1 MRFGMRKCERGYFQF
16 ENKEDGL
23 YVHVYPPYEG
33 KKAVDVAEAV
43 YYIDNK
49 HISDCDMAQLN
60 DAFKKGA
67 AEEVCVKVSSQ
78 KPIPVSEYGDYRMSR
93 DCMTVEVVFYPG
105 FVGAS
110 QLSVEEIQKDLA
122 SLGVNTGIDEEVIK
136 NFVAKNEYFESFI
149 IAKGKETR
157 EGSDGFITYNFNVD
171 LKPTPKMNDDGTVD
185 FHTLENVNHVLKGD
199 VVAVMT
205 PEDKGEAGSDVM
217 GRSVL
222 PRKVRRVLFRYGKNL
237 SISEDGLKLI
247 SNVSGHVTLEG
258 EKVFVSNV
266 LELVDVD
273 ASTGD
278 INYDG
283 SVMVKGNVLA
293 GFSVKASEDIT
304 VAGIVEGA
312 TLDAG
317 GNITL
322 NRGVQG
328 MNKAVIRA
336 KGNVVSKFIESALL
350 VEIGGKLET
359 DSILHSKVNAK
370 GSITAT
376 GKNGLIVGGEVK
388 SVVLVQAKNFG
399 NAMGT
404 NTVVGVGVDPSAK
417 RRVDELKDNLQKLGA
432 NKIQLNQILDALRK
446 KQEQDGALTP
456 DKRELQQKTMR
467 NLIMLEKELADEKAQ
482 LEDLRGQLEEDANA
496 RIKVNGNMYVGVKMV
511 FGDQSYFVK
520 EKYTFCQF
528 MKEKAEIKCYSM

>member
-1 MRFGMRKCERGYFQF
+1 
-16 ENKEDGL
+16 
-23 YVHVYPPYEG
+23 
-33 KKAVDVAEAV
+33 
-43 YYIDNK
+43 
-49 HISDCDMAQLN
+49 MAQLN

-67 AEEVCVKVSSQ
+67 SEEVCVRVSSQ

-93 DCMTVEVVFYPG
+93 DCMTVEAVFYPG

-110 QLSVEEIQKDLA
+110 QLTVEEIQKDLA
-122 SLGVNTGIDEEVIK
+122 SLGINTGIDENVIK
-136 NFVAKNEYFESFI
+136 NFVDKNEYFESFT

-217 GRSVL
+217 GRAVL
-222 PRKVRRVLFRYGKNL
+222 PRKVKRVLFRYGKNL
-237 SISEDGLKLI
+237 TISEDGLNLI

-258 EKVFVSNV
+258 DKVFVSNV

-293 GFSVKASEDIT
+293 GFSVKASENIT

-317 GNITL
+317 GDITL

-328 MNKAVIRA
+328 MNKAVIKA
-336 KGNVVSKFIESALL
+336 KGNVVSKFIESAQL
-350 VEIGGKLET
+350 VEVGGNLET

-417 RRVDELKDNLQKLGA
+417 RKVDELKDNLQKMGA

-446 KQEQDGALTP
+446 KQEQDGSLSP

-467 NLIMLEKELADEKAQ
+467 NLIMMEKELADEKAQ

>member
-1 MRFGMRKCERGYFQF
+1 
-16 ENKEDGL
+16 
-23 YVHVYPPYEG
+23 
-33 KKAVDVAEAV
+33 
-43 YYIDNK
+43 
-49 HISDCDMAQLN
+49 
-60 DAFKKGA
+60 
-67 AEEVCVKVSSQ
+67 
-78 KPIPVSEYGDYRMSR
+78 
-93 DCMTVEVVFYPG
+93 
-105 FVGAS
+105 
-110 QLSVEEIQKDLA
+110 
-122 SLGVNTGIDEEVIK
+122 
-136 NFVAKNEYFESFI
+136 
-149 IAKGKETR
+149 
-157 EGSDGFITYNFNVD
+157 
-171 LKPTPKMNDDGTVD
+171 
-185 FHTLENVNHVLKGD
+185 VNHVLKGD

-217 GRSVL
+217 GRAVL
-222 PRKVRRVLFRYGKNL
+222 PRKVKRVLFRYGKNL
-237 SISEDGLKLI
+237 TISEDGLNLI

-258 EKVFVSNV
+258 DKVFVSNV

-293 GFSVKASEDIT
+293 GFSVKASENIT

-317 GNITL
+317 GDITL

-328 MNKAVIRA
+328 MNKAVIKA
-336 KGNVVSKFIESALL
+336 KGNVVSKFIESAQL
-350 VEIGGKLET
+350 VEVGGNLET

-417 RRVDELKDNLQKLGA
+417 RKVDELKDNLQKMGA

-446 KQEQDGALTP
+446 KQEQDGSLSP

-467 NLIMLEKELADEKAQ
+467 NLIMMEKELADEKAQ

>member
-1 MRFGMRKCERGYFQF
+1 
-16 ENKEDGL
+16 
-23 YVHVYPPYEG
+23 
-33 KKAVDVAEAV
+33 
-43 YYIDNK
+43 
-49 HISDCDMAQLN
+49 
-60 DAFKKGA
+60 
-67 AEEVCVKVSSQ
+67 
-78 KPIPVSEYGDYRMSR
+78 
-93 DCMTVEVVFYPG
+93 
-105 FVGAS
+105 
-110 QLSVEEIQKDLA
+110 
-122 SLGVNTGIDEEVIK
+122 
-136 NFVAKNEYFESFI
+136 
-149 IAKGKETR
+149 
-157 EGSDGFITYNFNVD
+157 
-171 LKPTPKMNDDGTVD
+171 
-185 FHTLENVNHVLKGD
+185 
-199 VVAVMT
+199 
-205 PEDKGEAGSDVM
+205 
-217 GRSVL
+217 
-222 PRKVRRVLFRYGKNL
+222 
-237 SISEDGLKLI
+237 
-247 SNVSGHVTLEG
+247 
-258 EKVFVSNV
+258 
-266 LELVDVD
+266 
-273 ASTGD
+273 
-278 INYDG
+278 
-283 SVMVKGNVLA
+283 
-293 GFSVKASEDIT
+293 VKASENIT

-317 GNITL
+317 GDITL

-328 MNKAVIRA
+328 MNKAVIKA
-336 KGNVVSKFIESALL
+336 KGNVVSKFIESAQL
-350 VEIGGKLET
+350 VEVGGNLET

-417 RRVDELKDNLQKLGA
+417 RKVDELKDNLQKMGA

-446 KQEQDGALTP
+446 KQEQDGSLSP

-467 NLIMLEKELADEKAQ
+467 NLIMMEKELADEKAQ